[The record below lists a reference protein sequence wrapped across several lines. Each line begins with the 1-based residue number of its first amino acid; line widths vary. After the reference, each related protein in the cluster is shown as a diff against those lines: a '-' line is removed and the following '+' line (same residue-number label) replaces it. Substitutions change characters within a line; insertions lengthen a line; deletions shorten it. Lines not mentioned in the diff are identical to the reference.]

1 MVLRSSHKKNVTLC
15 ALIVLG
21 AFISG
26 VKCIGQS
33 CSSSSDCGYL
43 EKCCRQTSVGIC
55 HLDRETCLG
64 DYCSSNTQCPR
75 NSVCCNSRC
84 VPGNNCIGRSCVLQ
98 SGCGF
103 GESCCND
110 FCVYGKDCHGQGC
123 THDFDCSGDEVCC
136 SQKCTNGTNCIG
148 QSCSKESDCQI
159 KESCCKGTC
168 QGSKCNPPHPHDT
181 YIIIGVTAAC
191 VVTVVA
197 VIVIFGYFNNR
208 RRQQRLMAFSNV
220 PFGHLAESTTSH
232 FPQTVNNTFQQPPPE
247 YTASVT
253 PPQYT
258 LTTSYGSSGMNATPK
273 ASVTS
278 PHHQ

>member
-1 MVLRSSHKKNVTLC
+1 MVLCLSYKKNVILC
-15 ALIVLG
+15 TLIVLG

-33 CSSSSDCGYL
+33 CSSSSDCGYS

-55 HLDRETCLG
+55 HSKTTPCLG
-64 DYCSSNTQCPR
+64 DYCSSNTQCPS
-75 NSVCCNSRC
+75 NSVCCDLIC
-84 VPGNNCIGRSCVLQ
+84 VPGNSCIGRSCLLQ
-98 SGCGF
+98 SECGLD
-103 GESCCND
+103 ESCCND
-110 FCVYGKDCHGQGC
+110 VCVQGKDCSGQGC
-123 THDFDCSGDEVCC
+123 TDNFDCSGGQVCC
-136 SQKCTNGTNCIG
+136 GQKCKNGTNCIA
-148 QSCSKESDCQI
+148 QSCSKSNDCQI
-159 KESCCKGTC
+159 SESCCSGTC
-168 QGSKCNPPHPHDT
+168 QGSDCNL

-191 VVTVVA
+191 VVTVIA
-197 VIVIFGYFNNR
+197 VIVIFGYFYNR

-220 PFGHLAESTTSH
+220 PFGHLAECTTSH
-232 FPQTVNNTFQQPPPE
+232 LPQTANNTFQQPPPE

-258 LTTSYGSSGMNATPK
+258 LTSSNGSGGMNATPK

>member
-1 MVLRSSHKKNVTLC
+1 MVLRLYNKKNVTLC

-33 CSSSSDCGYL
+33 CSSSSDCGSS

-55 HLDRETCLG
+55 HFERETCLG
-64 DYCSSNTQCPR
+64 DYCSSSTQCPR

-110 FCVYGKDCHGQGC
+110 LCVYGKDCHGQGC
-123 THDFDCSGDEVCC
+123 TQDFDCSGDQVCC

-148 QSCSKESDCQI
+148 RSCSKDSDCQTS
-159 KESCCKGTC
+159 ETCCQGTC
-168 QGSKCNPPHPHDT
+168 QGSKCDPPLP
-181 YIIIGVTAAC
+181 YIILGVTAAC
-191 VVTVVA
+191 VLTFIAVV
-197 VIVIFGYFNNR
+197 VVGGYFANR
-208 RRQQRLMAFSNV
+208 RRQQRLMAEN
-220 PFGHLAESTTSH
+220 TTSH
-232 FPQTVNNTFQQPPPE
+232 LPQTANNTFQQLPLE
-247 YTASVT
+247 YTASVR
-253 PPQYT
+253 PPQYN
-258 LTTSYGSSGMNATPK
+258 GSSGMNATPK

-278 PHHQ
+278 PHPQ

>member
-1 MVLRSSHKKNVTLC
+1 MALLRVDMVLCLSYKKNVILC
-15 ALIVLG
+15 TLIVLG

-33 CSSSSDCGYL
+33 CSSSSDCGYS

-55 HLDRETCLG
+55 HFKTTPCLG
-64 DYCSSNTQCPR
+64 DYCSSNTQCPS
-75 NSVCCNSRC
+75 NSVCCDSRC
-84 VPGNNCIGRSCVLQ
+84 VPGNNCVGRTCVLQ

-103 GESCCND
+103 DESCCND
-110 FCVYGKDCHGQGC
+110 VCVQAKDCSGQGC
-123 THDFDCSGDEVCC
+123 TYDFDCSGGQVCC
-136 SQKCTNGTNCIG
+136 GKRCKNGTK
-148 QSCSKESDCQI
+148 CSL
-159 KESCCKGTC
+159 
-168 QGSKCNPPHPHDT
+168 N
-181 YIIIGVTAAC
+181 IIIPVTAAC
-191 VVTVVA
+191 A
-197 VIVIFGYFNNR
+197 FIVIVAIVVFGYFYHR

-220 PFGHLAESTTSH
+220 PFGHLPLAAI
-232 FPQTVNNTFQQPPPE
+232 NTFQQPPPE

-258 LTTSYGSSGMNATPK
+258 LTSSNGSEGMNATPK

>member
-1 MVLRSSHKKNVTLC
+1 MVLRLSYKQNVTLC

-33 CSSSSDCGYL
+33 CSSSSDCGYS

-55 HLDRETCLG
+55 HLKRETCLG

-75 NSVCCNSRC
+75 NSVCCRSRC
-84 VPGNNCIGRSCVLQ
+84 VQGNNCIGRSCVLQ

-103 GESCCND
+103 DESCCND
-110 FCVYGKDCHGQGC
+110 LCVFGKDCHGQGC
-123 THDFDCSGDEVCC
+123 TYDFDCSGGQACC

-148 QSCSKESDCQI
+148 RSCSKESDCQTS
-159 KESCCKGTC
+159 ESCCSGTC
-168 QGSKCNPPHPHDT
+168 QGSHCNQ

-191 VVTVVA
+191 VVTVIA
-197 VIVIFGYFNNR
+197 VIVIFGYFYNR
-208 RRQQRLMAFSNV
+208 KRQQRLMAVSNV
-220 PFGHLAESTTSH
+220 PFGHFIAECTTSH
-232 FPQTVNNTFQQPPPE
+232 LPQTANNTFQQPPPG

-278 PHHQ
+278 PHPQ

>member
-1 MVLRSSHKKNVTLC
+1 MVLRLSNKKNVTLC

-55 HLDRETCLG
+55 HLQRETCLG
-64 DYCSSNTQCPR
+64 DFCTSNTQCPR
-75 NSVCCNSRC
+75 NSVCCNTRC
-84 VPGNNCIGRSCVLQ
+84 VPGKSCFGRSCLLQ
-98 SGCGF
+98 SDCGF

-110 FCVYGKDCHGQGC
+110 LCVYGKDCHGQGC
-123 THDFDCSGDEVCC
+123 TYDFDCSGGQVCC
-136 SQKCTNGTNCIG
+136 SHKCTNGTNCSG
-148 QSCSKESDCQI
+148 QSKL
-159 KESCCKGTC
+159 
-168 QGSKCNPPHPHDT
+168 

-197 VIVIFGYFNNR
+197 IVVIFGYFYNR

-232 FPQTVNNTFQQPPPE
+232 FPQTANNTFQQSPPE

>member
-1 MVLRSSHKKNVTLC
+1 MVLRLSYKKNVTLC

-33 CSSSSDCGYL
+33 CSSSRDCGYS

-55 HLDRETCLG
+55 HFKTTPCLG
-64 DYCSSNTQCPR
+64 DYCSSNTQCPS
-75 NSVCCNSRC
+75 NSVCCDSSC
-84 VPGNNCIGRSCVLQ
+84 VQGNNCIGRQCVLQ
-98 SGCGF
+98 SDCGF
-103 GESCCND
+103 DESCCND
-110 FCVYGKDCHGQGC
+110 LCVFGKDCHGQGC
-123 THDFDCSGDEVCC
+123 TYDFDCSGGQACC

-148 QSCSKESDCQI
+148 RSCSKESDCQTS
-159 KESCCKGTC
+159 ESCCSGTC
-168 QGSKCNPPHPHDT
+168 QGSHCNQ

-191 VVTVVA
+191 VVTVIA
-197 VIVIFGYFNNR
+197 VIVIFGYFYNR

-220 PFGHLAESTTSH
+220 PFGHLPECTTSH
-232 FPQTVNNTFQQPPPE
+232 LPQTANNTFQQPPPG

-258 LTTSYGSSGMNATPK
+258 LTTSYGSSGMNATPNP
-273 ASVTS
+273 SVTS
-278 PHHQ
+278 PHPQ

>member
-1 MVLRSSHKKNVTLC
+1 MVLRLSNKKNVTLC

-33 CSSSSDCGYL
+33 CSSSSDCGYS

-55 HLDRETCLG
+55 HLKRETCLG

-84 VPGNNCIGRSCVLQ
+84 VLDNNCIGRSCVLQ
-98 SGCGF
+98 SDCGF
-103 GESCCND
+103 GESCCD
-110 FCVYGKDCHGQGC
+110 HLCVNGKDCHGQGC
-123 THDFDCSGDEVCC
+123 THDIDCSGGQACC
-136 SQKCTNGTNCIG
+136 SHKCTNGTNCIG
-148 QSCSKESDCQI
+148 RSCSKESDCRSS
-159 KESCCKGTC
+159 ESCCAGTC
-168 QGSKCNPPHPHDT
+168 KDSDCNL
-181 YIIIGVTAAC
+181 YMIIGVTVAC
-191 VVTVVA
+191 VVTVIA
-197 VIVIFGYFNNR
+197 VIVIFGYFSNR

-232 FPQTVNNTFQQPPPE
+232 LPQVANNTFQQPPPE
-247 YTASVT
+247 YTARVT

-258 LTTSYGSSGMNATPK
+258 LTSSNGSSGMNATSK

>member
-1 MVLRSSHKKNVTLC
+1 MVLRLSYKKNVKLC

-33 CSSSSDCGYL
+33 CSSSSDCGYS

-55 HLDRETCLG
+55 HLKRETCLG

-75 NSVCCNSRC
+75 NSVCCRSRC

-98 SGCGF
+98 SSCGF
-103 GESCCND
+103 DESCCND
-110 FCVYGKDCHGQGC
+110 LCVFGKDCHGQGC
-123 THDFDCSGDEVCC
+123 TYDFDCSGGQACC

-148 QSCSKESDCQI
+148 RSCSKESDCQTS
-159 KESCCKGTC
+159 ESCCSGTC
-168 QGSKCNPPHPHDT
+168 QGSHCNQ

-191 VVTVVA
+191 VVTVIA
-197 VIVIFGYFNNR
+197 VIVIFGYFYHR

-220 PFGHLAESTTSH
+220 PFGHLTESTTSYL
-232 FPQTVNNTFQQPPPE
+232 PQPITNPFQQHPPE

-258 LTTSYGSSGMNATPK
+258 LTSSNGSSGMNATPK